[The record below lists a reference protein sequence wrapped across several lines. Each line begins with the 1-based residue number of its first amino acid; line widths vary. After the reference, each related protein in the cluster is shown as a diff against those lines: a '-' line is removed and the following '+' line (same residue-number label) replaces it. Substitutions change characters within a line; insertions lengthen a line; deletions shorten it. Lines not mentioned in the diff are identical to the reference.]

1 VGETAISFISSCQNP
16 THHIPNYVHSM
27 GLVMCESMWEVLCPV
42 LVQSLWGVLFN
53 FVLKFVTSLVSNFGS
68 KFCDNFIR
76 SFVSILVQSFA
87 SNLVTTLCQ
96 LVRSL
101 RSQIGSCKLL
111 ATLVAW
117 SSFCLVLSWSRWEGS
132 IFKNLQGDFQG
143 TCSEARCSRPSGR
156 Y

>member
-1 VGETAISFISSCQNP
+1 LVSFELEVGETAISFISSCQNP

-76 SFVSILVQSFA
+76 SFVS
-87 SNLVTTLCQ
+87 NLVRNFGDNFVLTCEKFAITDRLMVTTGNTCCTTQFLF
-96 LVRSL
+96 
-101 RSQIGSCKLL
+101 GSKL
-111 ATLVAW
+111 
-117 SSFCLVLSWSRWEGS
+117 
-132 IFKNLQGDFQG
+132 K
-143 TCSEARCSRPSGR
+143 
-156 Y
+156 